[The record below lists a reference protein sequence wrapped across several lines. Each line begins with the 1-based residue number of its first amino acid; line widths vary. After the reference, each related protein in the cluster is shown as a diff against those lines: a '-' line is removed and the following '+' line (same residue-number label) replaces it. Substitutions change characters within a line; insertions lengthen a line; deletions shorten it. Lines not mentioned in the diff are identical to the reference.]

1 MKGTGVR
8 LQLAPENRM
17 EPLIEF
23 LPEGAGE
30 PSYVERVADPLPINH
45 ANLQSVAYD
54 VGTESPALPTVR
66 KIRDRKEHKKG
77 SIQSYKR
84 ALKKRSQK

>member
-30 PSYVERVADPLPINH
+30 PSYVERVADTHLMEH
-45 ANLQSVAYD
+45 AS
-54 VGTESPALPTVR
+54 
-66 KIRDRKEHKKG
+66 
-77 SIQSYKR
+77 
-84 ALKKRSQK
+84 LKNFSGGKFW